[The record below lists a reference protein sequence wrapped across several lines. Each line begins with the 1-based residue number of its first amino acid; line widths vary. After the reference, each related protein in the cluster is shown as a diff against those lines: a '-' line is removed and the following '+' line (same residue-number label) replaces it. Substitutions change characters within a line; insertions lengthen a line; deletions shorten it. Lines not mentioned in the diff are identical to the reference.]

1 MKIRRWGVYLVN
13 LDPKL
18 GTKPGKVRPCLAIL
32 PDHFSALPSTVILP
46 FTTKIQDQIDELYPL
61 RIRVSSGIAGLD
73 KTSDLLIDQIIA
85 WDNTSF
91 VEELGVLPEALQ
103 RDVAGALKEFLDI

>member
-13 LDPKL
+13 LDPKQ
-18 GTKPGKVRPCLAIL
+18 GTKPGKVRPCLAIQ
-32 PDHFSALPSTVILP
+32 PDHFSALCSTVILP
-46 FTTKIQDQIDELYPL
+46 FTTKLVDTVEDLYPL
-61 RIRVSSGIAGLD
+61 RIRVTSGIAGLL
-73 KTSDLLIDQIIA
+73 KTSDLLVDQMIA